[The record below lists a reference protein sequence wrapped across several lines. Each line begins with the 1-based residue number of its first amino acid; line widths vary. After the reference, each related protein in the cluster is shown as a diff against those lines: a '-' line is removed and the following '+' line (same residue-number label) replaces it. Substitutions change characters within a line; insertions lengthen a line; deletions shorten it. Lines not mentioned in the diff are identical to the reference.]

1 MFKKFYLSENDVP
14 ICTVEIENGKKTF
27 YFAMLDNVPD
37 FINPADT
44 LPGKASQIT
53 KEEFLKLAN
62 PKAVAFCDRMY
73 NR

>member
-14 ICTVEIENGKKTF
+14 ICTVEVDNGKKTF
-27 YFAMLDNVPD
+27 YFAMLDNAPV
-37 FINPADT
+37 FINPAET

-62 PKAVAFCDRMY
+62 PKAVALCDRMY

>member
-1 MFKKFYLSENDVP
+1 MFKKFFKFSENDAP
-14 ICTVEIENGKKTF
+14 LCSVEVSGKVM

-73 NR
+73 NS